1 MMYRC
6 TKQCSGSEGGTLFWL
21 SWRTICLSNNHFKRH
36 GVRKRFQA
44 STASGGIGAIGPA
57 IQGFQG
63 SSLDIFIIYHL
74 SRGKFPKLAC
84 FCPSCRK
91 KECFI
96 NKQTHV
102 TCPSHVHPAS
112 IPCPFALSD
121 AAIMPLFV
129 CFGVLE
135 SSAAALPGPVR
146 EMLLYQGTRNAFIL
160 HLGDTKT
167 QTDDETL
174 RSCSHRFR
182 DVMRKETGQ
191 QSPLSASSSKY
202 SLQKARLATS
212 FAAY

>member
-1 MMYRC
+1 M
-6 TKQCSGSEGGTLFWL
+6 
-21 SWRTICLSNNHFKRH
+21 
-36 GVRKRFQA
+36 
-44 STASGGIGAIGPA
+44 GPA

-63 SSLDIFIIYHL
+63 SSLDLFIPFFQRQIPKTRVFL
-74 SRGKFPKLAC
+74 PFMQKQKPMSIPRSSR
-84 FCPSCRK
+84 
-91 KECFI
+91 
-96 NKQTHV
+96 
-102 TCPSHVHPAS
+102 VHP
-112 IPCPFALSD
+112 
-121 AAIMPLFV
+121 MPLCSERFCYHAMVFSGLFV
-129 CFGVLE
+129 CFGILE
-135 SSAAALPGPVR
+135 SSEAALPGPER

-174 RSCSHRFR
+174 KSCSHRFR